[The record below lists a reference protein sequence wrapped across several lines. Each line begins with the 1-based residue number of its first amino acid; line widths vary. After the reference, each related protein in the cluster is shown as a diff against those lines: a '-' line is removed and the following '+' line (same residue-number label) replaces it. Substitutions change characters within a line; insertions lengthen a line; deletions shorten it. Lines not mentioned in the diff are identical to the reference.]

1 MRRGGSAP
9 PDDGHRI
16 FINCHSEERSDV
28 GIRFL
33 LCGNVVRGEYGLP
46 RAFHA
51 LAMTGVWWG
60 AADGGTVHTFFIF
73 FPVAKFVEKFY
84 NV

>member
-1 MRRGGSAP
+1 MGGTGKS
-9 PDDGHRI
+9 
-16 FINCHSEERSDV
+16 V
-28 GIRFL
+28 GA
-33 LCGNVVRGEYGLP
+33 VRGEYGLP
-46 RAFHA
+46 RVFHA
-51 LAMTGVWWG
+51 LAMTRSENAVHRRRGDVGIVLRIGGG